1 MTLPQNQIRAIKSKY
16 GSDAANSTFVRN
28 ARSMKE
34 AEHRAKIEIQRQH
47 GVSFISPTDVVELSK
62 GGLGGKPSGKLVV
75 PKHTVQEMAA
85 QKGIVSEFDNAFKR
99 NLQEKV
105 RMEKAKGNTGI
116 TSAQFDTALKK
127 SEAEARK
134 KIIVGR

>member
-1 MTLPQNQIRAIKSKY
+1 MTLPQNQIRAIKAKY
-16 GSDAANSTFVRN
+16 GADAANSTAVRN

-34 AEHRAKIEIQRQH
+34 AEHRARFEIQRQH
-47 GVSFISPTDVVELSK
+47 GVGFISPSDVVELK
-62 GGLGGKPSGKLVV
+62 GGLVV

-85 QKGIVSEFDNAFKR
+85 QKGVISEFDKAFKR

-105 RMEKAKGNTGI
+105 RMEKAKGKTGI
-116 TSAQFDTALKK
+116 TAAQFDNALKI

-134 KIIVGR
+134 KIIVG